1 VNLLI
6 RLLFLLCSGLALAPA
21 AHALTEKDLLDPN
34 DAFRL
39 SVQAVDR
46 DTLEI
51 RYRIAKGYYMYRE
64 KFAFA
69 AATPDAAFGT
79 PVFPAGTPKQ
89 DEFFG
94 RVETYRGDI
103 AIRVPVTAA
112 GKELAFDITSQGCA
126 DVGVCYPPETRRA
139 QIVLAAGSTA
149 VLDGAGAGG
158 LLGKGGASSS
168 QASDFGGRA
177 VRGEPALVSDEG
189 RFEQLLAGGSF
200 WLIVAGFFGAG
211 LLLTFTPCVLPMIPI
226 LSGIIV
232 GEGRGM
238 TRGKAFVLS
247 GAYVLGMAVT
257 YTAIG
262 IAAALS
268 GNLLSAA
275 LQNPWVLGTFAL
287 VFVALAF
294 SMFGF
299 YDLQLPS
306 GMQSQLH
313 SAQGKLKG
321 GQFGAVAVMGMLS
334 AAIVSPCIAAPLAG
348 ALLYIS
354 QTRDVMLGGFALFAM
369 AMGMGVPLIAVGVSE
384 GALLPKSGHWM
395 KSVKHFFGVLLLGVA
410 IWIVSP
416 VVPAVVVMLAWAAL
430 LIISAMY
437 LHAIDPLPHD
447 ASGLVRFWK
456 GIGVIALVAGV
467 ALVIGALSG
476 SRDPLQ
482 PLGGLRLAAAEGA
495 AAPAGEVR
503 FERVRSVDELDARL
517 KTASA
522 PVMLDF
528 YADWCVSCK
537 EMERFTFGDPA
548 VRARLGDMVLLQADV
563 TANNEHD
570 KALLKRFRLF
580 GPPGI
585 IFFDAQGR
593 EIPGLRVIGY
603 QPADRFLRTL
613 DLVR

>member
-1 VNLLI
+1 MTRLLLLI
-6 RLLFLLCSGLALAPA
+6 LAWLAALPA
-21 AHALTEKDLLDPN
+21 AYALSEKDLLEYDK
-34 DAFRL
+34 AFRL
-39 SVQAVDR
+39 SVQAVDPQ
-46 DTLEI
+46 TVEV
-51 RYRIAKGYYMYRE
+51 RYAIADGYYMYRE
-64 KFAFA
+64 KFAFEPQTPG
-69 AATPDAAFGT
+69 ATLGQAD
-79 PVFPAGTPKQ
+79 FPAGKPKQ

-94 RVETYRGDI
+94 RVEIYRGDI
-103 AIRVPVTAA
+103 AIRVPVSA
-112 GKELAFDITSQGCA
+112 GQDKLAFDITSQGCA
-126 DVGVCYPPETRRA
+126 DVGVCYPPETRTVQVA
-139 QIVLAAGSTA
+139 LASGATGTIAGTGGLFSQA
-149 VLDGAGAGG
+149 PAGG
-158 LLGKGGASSS
+158 L
-168 QASDFGGRA
+168 DFGGRA
-177 VRGEPALVSDEG
+177 VREPALVSDEG
-189 RFEQLLAGGSF
+189 RFEQLLASGSF

-232 GEGRGM
+232 GEGRSI
-238 TRGKAFVLS
+238 TRGRAFALS

-268 GNLLSAA
+268 GSLLSAA

-287 VFVALAF
+287 VFVALAL

-306 GMQSQLH
+306 SVQSQLH
-313 SAQGKLKG
+313 SANSRLKG
-321 GQFGAVAVMGMLS
+321 GQYGAVAVMGILS
-334 AAIVSPCIAAPLAG
+334 AAIVSPCVAAPLAG

-369 AMGMGVPLIAVGVSE
+369 ALGMGVPLMAVGVSE
-384 GALLPKSGHWM
+384 GAFLPKSGHWM

-416 VVPAVVVMLAWAAL
+416 VIPEFVVMLAWAAL

-437 LHAIDPLPHD
+437 LHALDPLPQE
-447 ASGLVRFWK
+447 ASGFVRFWK
-456 GIGVIALVAGV
+456 GVGVISLVAGV
-467 ALVIGALSG
+467 ALVVGALAG

-482 PLGGLRLAAAEGA
+482 PLAGFRLASAEGG
-495 AAPAGEVR
+495 APAKGEVH
-503 FERVRSVDELDARL
+503 FERVRSVAELDARL
-517 KTASA
+517 KNVSA

-537 EMERFTFGDPA
+537 EMERFTFADPQ
-548 VRARLGDMVLLQADV
+548 VQARLAGMVLLQADV
-563 TANNEHD
+563 TANNAQD
-570 KALLKRFRLF
+570 KELLKRFRLF

-603 QPADRFLRTL
+603 QPADRFLKTL
-613 DLVR
+613 DQVR

>member
-1 VNLLI
+1 MT
-6 RLLFLLCSGLALAPA
+6 RLLALLFALLVLPA
-21 AHALTEKDLLDPN
+21 AHALTEKDLLEYDQ
-34 DAFRL
+34 AFRL
-39 SVQAVDR
+39 SVHAVDR
-46 DTLEI
+46 DTLEV
-51 RYRIAKGYYMYRE
+51 RYRIAPGYYMYRE
-64 KFAFA
+64 KFAFDA
-69 AATPDAAFGT
+69 KTPDASLGK

-94 RVETYRGDI
+94 RVEIYRGDI
-103 AIRVPVTAA
+103 AIRVPVQGAA
-112 GKELAFDITSQGCA
+112 EKLALEIASQGCA
-126 DVGVCYPPETRRA
+126 DVGVCYPPETRNAR
-139 QIVLAAGSTA
+139 IVLAAGATGTVDGVGGLFA
-149 VLDGAGAGG
+149 QAPGAGASSRS
-158 LLGKGGASSS
+158 GA
-168 QASDFGGRA
+168 ADFGGRP
-177 VRGEPALVSDEG
+177 VRGEPPAVSDEG

-200 WLIVAGFFGAG
+200 WLIIAGFFGAG

-232 GEGRGM
+232 GEGRSI
-238 TRGKAFVLS
+238 TRGRAFALS

-268 GNLLSAA
+268 GSLLSAA

-287 VFVALAF
+287 VFVALAL

-306 GMQSQLH
+306 AVQSQLH
-313 SAQGKLKG
+313 SANSRLKG
-321 GQFGAVAVMGMLS
+321 GQYGAVAVMGILS
-334 AAIVSPCIAAPLAG
+334 AAIVSPCVAAPLAG

-369 AMGMGVPLIAVGVSE
+369 ALGMGVPLIAVGVSE
-384 GALLPKSGHWM
+384 GAFLPKSGHWM

-416 VVPAVVVMLAWAAL
+416 VVPALAVMLAWAAL

-437 LHAIDPLPHD
+437 LHALDPLPHE
-447 ASGLVRFWK
+447 ASGFVRFWK
-456 GIGVIALVAGV
+456 GVGVISLVAGV
-467 ALVIGALSG
+467 ALVLGALAG

-482 PLGGLRLAAAEGA
+482 PLAGFRLASAEGGVPA
-495 AAPAGEVR
+495 AEVR
-503 FERVRSVDELDARL
+503 FERVRSVEELDARL
-517 KTASA
+517 KTATV

-537 EMERFTFGDPA
+537 EMERFTFADPQ
-548 VRARLGDMVLLQADV
+548 VRARLDGMLLLQADV
-563 TANNEHD
+563 TANSEAD
-570 KALLKRFRLF
+570 KALLRRFRLF

-585 IFFDAQGR
+585 IFFDAGGK
-593 EIPGLRVIGY
+593 EIPGVRVIGY
-603 QPADRFLRTL
+603 QPADRFLKTL
-613 DLVR
+613 EQVR

>member
-1 VNLLI
+1 MT
-6 RLLFLLCSGLALAPA
+6 RLLLLLLALLAAP
-21 AHALTEKDLLDPN
+21 AHALTEKDLLEYDQ
-34 DAFRL
+34 AFRL
-39 SVQAVDR
+39 SVRAVDA
-46 DTLEI
+46 DTLEV
-51 RYRIAKGYYMYRE
+51 RYAIAPGYYMYRE
-64 KFAFA
+64 KFAFEA
-69 AATPDAAFGT
+69 QSPDATLGK

-103 AIRVPVTAA
+103 AIRVPVQGAA
-112 GKELAFDITSQGCA
+112 EKLALDITSQGCA
-126 DVGVCYPPETRRA
+126 DVGVCYPPETRTVR
-139 QIVLAAGSTA
+139 IGRTAGATGT
-149 VLDGAGAGG
+149 VDGAGGPFAQAG
-158 LLGKGGASSS
+158 GGASSVRGGPLE
-168 QASDFGGRA
+168 FGGRP
-177 VRGEPALVSDEG
+177 VRGEPAAVSDEG

-232 GEGRGM
+232 GEGRNI
-238 TRGKAFVLS
+238 TRGRAFALS

-268 GNLLSAA
+268 GSLLSAA

-287 VFVALAF
+287 VFVALAL

-299 YDLQLPS
+299 YDLQLPAAV
-306 GMQSQLH
+306 QSQLH
-313 SAQGKLKG
+313 SASGRLKG
-321 GQFGAVAVMGMLS
+321 GQYGAVAVMGVLS
-334 AAIVSPCIAAPLAG
+334 AAIVSPCVAAPLAG

-369 AMGMGVPLIAVGVSE
+369 ALGMGVPLIAVGVSE
-384 GALLPKSGHWM
+384 GAFLPKSGHWM

-416 VVPAVVVMLAWAAL
+416 VVPALAVMLAWAAL

-437 LHAIDPLPHD
+437 LHALDPLPHD
-447 ASGLVRFWK
+447 ASGFVRFWK
-456 GIGVIALVAGV
+456 GVGVIALVAGV
-467 ALVIGALSG
+467 ALVLGALAG

-482 PLGGLRLAAAEGA
+482 PLAGFRMAGAEGA
-495 AAPAGEVR
+495 PAAGEVR
-503 FERVRSVDELDARL
+503 FERVRSVAELDARL

-537 EMERFTFGDPA
+537 EMERFTFADPA
-548 VRARLGDMVLLQADV
+548 VRARLENLVLLQADV
-563 TANNEHD
+563 TANSAED
-570 KALLKRFRLF
+570 KALLQRFRLF

-603 QPADRFLRTL
+603 QSADRFLKTL
-613 DLVR
+613 DQVR